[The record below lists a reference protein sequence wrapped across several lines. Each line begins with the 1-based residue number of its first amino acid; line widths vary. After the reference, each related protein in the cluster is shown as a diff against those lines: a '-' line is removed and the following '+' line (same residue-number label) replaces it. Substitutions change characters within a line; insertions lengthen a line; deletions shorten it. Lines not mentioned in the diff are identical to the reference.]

1 VTERALL
8 LSSTESLVGVLT
20 DAAETDATRP
30 AFVFLNAG
38 LLHRIG
44 PNRLHVR
51 LARELAGRGFASLR
65 FDLSGLGD
73 SGPRRDGLP
82 LRAAAVADTREAL
95 DALAANGPS
104 TFVLAGLCSGA
115 DLAFRAALDDERVVG
130 LVLIDGLPYK
140 TTRAVLIEQAKRA
153 QRLIRHGDWHKLG
166 HIHKL
171 VGRPAA
177 PAAMGNRDVPTRADA
192 AIGLRRLTERGVQV
206 LAIYTEGREYMYPR
220 QFAHLFPSVRPDRVR
235 VEFFKDADHIFTL
248 RANQDRLARVVV
260 EWSGGFR

>member
-1 VTERALL
+1 MTERALL
-8 LSSTESLVGVLT
+8 LSPTESLVGVFT
-20 DAAETDATRP
+20 EAAEADAARP

-51 LARELAGRGFASLR
+51 LARELARCGFASLR
-65 FDLSGLGD
+65 FDLSGIGD

-82 LRAAAVADTREAL
+82 LRAAAVADTRDAL
-95 DALAANGPS
+95 DALAAEGLS

-115 DLAFRAALDDERVVG
+115 DLAFRAALDDHRVVG

-140 TTRAVLIEQAKRA
+140 TTRAALLEQAKRA

-166 HIHKL
+166 RMHKL
-171 VGRPAA
+171 VPQPAA

-192 AIGLRRLTERGVQV
+192 AIGLRRLTERGVRV
-206 LAIYTEGREYMYPR
+206 LAIFTEGREYIYSR

-235 VEFFKDADHIFTL
+235 VEFFKDADHTFTL
-248 RANQDRLARVVV
+248 RANQDRLAQVVV